1 VTTITSLIAAEFIK
15 LRRTPVLWFAVALP
29 ALHALLSFAQVA
41 DLPIPPGLRVWLPNV
56 LTFWAALVLPFL
68 IALAAGAVAGAEH
81 RNNSWRYLLVT
92 HRARWVIYFAKF
104 LTVVMAAGIGA
115 LAQIL
120 ASLVAAY
127 MLSLLNPRVADAP
140 FTAISADEIRNAGL
154 VFLASLAQIS
164 IVWWLSVRVQM
175 MAAPFLAAI
184 AGIGIGLPF
193 WNSRHQALFHINP
206 WQFAPGILATFGL
219 QPQTRLILQIAM
231 ATALVVTALG
241 AMDFARV
248 KRHP

>member
-1 VTTITSLIAAEFIK
+1 MISLIAAEFVK

-41 DLPIPPGLRVWLPNV
+41 DLPIPPGLRVWLPKV

-81 RNNSWRYLLVT
+81 RNNAWRYLLVT
-92 HRARWVIYFAKF
+92 PRARWAIYLAKL
-104 LTVVMAAGIGA
+104 LTVVMAAGVAA
-115 LAQIL
+115 LAQVVWSL
-120 ASLVAAY
+120 AAAY
-127 MLSLLNPRVADAP
+127 MLSLVNPRVVDLP
-140 FTAISADEIRNAGL
+140 FTAVSADETRNAGL

-193 WNSRHQALFHINP
+193 WDSRHQALFHINP
-206 WQFAPGILATFGL
+206 WEFAPGMMAGFGL
-219 QPQTRLILQIAM
+219 QPQKGLILQVAM
-231 ATALVVTALG
+231 ATALVVTVLG
-241 AMDFARV
+241 AVDFARV